1 MEGGSKVAKG
11 GHGEQLSTLTSAD
24 APGKCFSCLRVHF
37 VNCLNTLSDAQ
48 TRDDTTHEKSTDSTL
63 TRLTALM
70 YMYCRPPLMSHLL
83 PRAPRLHRTTRVFR
97 LVLESRAGPRGS
109 PMG

>member
-1 MEGGSKVAKG
+1 MEGGSVKVAKG

-48 TRDDTTHEKSTDSTL
+48 TTRHTYRFDFDLTDCTHVLQTPTHEPS
-63 TRLTALM
+63 A
-70 YMYCRPPLMSHLL
+70 PPCS
-83 PRAPRLHRTTRVFR
+83 APPPHHSCVPTGARVTCWTPWVANGLAR
-97 LVLESRAGPRGS
+97 CPV
-109 PMG
+109 